1 MDKLKRYECC
11 NGRAKEVGGP
21 RFFELFNGQLVCD
34 VFDAKALEDENKRLK
49 AENEK
54 LKRIEQKAFWW
65 SAEFTDICHDRK
77 IQSSWE
83 DWCENFRNLV
93 Q

>member
-1 MDKLKRYECC
+1 MDKLKRYECYDKRI
-11 NGRAKEVGGP
+11 GE
-21 RFFELFNGQLVCD
+21 ETVCLDDD
-34 VFDAKALEDENKRLK
+34 VSALEAENERLR

>member
-1 MDKLKRYECC
+1 MSDIQEKMADILTEIQ
-11 NGRAKEVGGP
+11 NI
-21 RFFELFNGQLVCD
+21 
-34 VFDAKALEDENKRLK
+34 KAENERLK

>member
-1 MDKLKRYECC
+1 MDKLNLEI
-11 NGRAKEVGGP
+11 NGSSTCLDDSNIR
-21 RFFELFNGQLVCD
+21 ELI
-34 VFDAKALEDENKRLK
+34 AENELLK